1 MLNDEQVVDSGTNE
15 NNMEDS
21 RSSATVNPSHDIRY
35 NPLSLPNFSGVV
47 PTPKSETNFK
57 VWHHTLKAIISE
69 EQLHD
74 NRIKQL
80 VRRSLTGE
88 AAEVLVNLPVTAS
101 SKDIID
107 ELISCYDTTGAKVD
121 GWSAFHSASQRV
133 NEPITEWKI
142 RLLRLYIEADPQE
155 IFKDQKD
162 SMLIAAFWTNLDN
175 KDLRIAMAPHRTL
188 PFASFFRMVKENEPL
203 FVRHH
208 KPAKA
213 AVTNNASSEIEHIRK
228 QMEELKAANENLKKQ
243 LRHKDQRKPNIIRC
257 YNCGDTG
264 HMIRSCQKHPKTR
277 SGKRRKETLSC
288 RRNSKSPTIEN
299 HFGTTKGKQ
308 RCGY

>member
-1 MLNDEQVVDSGTNE
+1 MLNDEQVVDSGTNG

-21 RSSATVNPSHDIRY
+21 RSSATANPSHDIRY
-35 NPLSLPNFSGVV
+35 NPLSLPKFSGVV
-47 PTPKSETNFK
+47 PTPKSETSFK

-69 EQLHD
+69 EQLQD

-121 GWSAFHSASQRV
+121 GWSAFHSASQKV
-133 NEPITEWKI
+133 NESITEWKI
-142 RLLRLYIEADPQE
+142 RLLRLYNEADPQE
-155 IFKDQKD
+155 IFKNQKD
-162 SMLIAAFWTNLDN
+162 SMLSAAFWTNLDN

-188 PFASFFRMVKENEPL
+188 PFAGFFRMVKENEPL

-208 KPAKA
+208 KPTKA
-213 AVTNNASSEIEHIRK
+213 AITNNVSSEIDHLRK
-228 QMEELKAANENLKKQ
+228 QMEQLKVANEDLKKQ
-243 LRHKDQRKPNIIRC
+243 LRYKDQRKPNIIRC

-264 HMIRSCQKHPKTR
+264 HMMRNCQKHPKNAFR
-277 SGKRRKETLSC
+277 QEEKRDAFLS
-288 RRNSKSPTIEN
+288 E
-299 HFGTTKGKQ
+299 KQ
-308 RCGY
+308 

>member
-1 MLNDEQVVDSGTNE
+1 MQVIDSGTHR
-15 NNMEDS
+15 NNGVYS
-21 RSSATVNPSHDIRY
+21 RSSATANPSHDIRY
-35 NPLSLPNFSGVV
+35 NPLSLPKFSGVV
-47 PTPKSETNFK
+47 PTPKSETSFK

-69 EQLHD
+69 EQLQD

-80 VRRSLTGE
+80 VRTSLTGE

-121 GWSAFHSASQRV
+121 VWSAFHSTSQRV
-133 NEPITEWKI
+133 NESITEWNI
-142 RLLRLYIEADPQE
+142 RLLRLYNEADPQE
-155 IFKDQKD
+155 IFKDQKN
-162 SMLIAAFWTNLDN
+162 SMLSAAFWINLDN

-188 PFASFFRMVKENEPL
+188 PFAGFFRMVKENEPL

-213 AVTNNASSEIEHIRK
+213 AVTNNASSEIEQLRK
-228 QMEELKAANENLKKQ
+228 QMEDLKAANENVKKQ
-243 LRHKDQRKPNIIRC
+243 LRFKDQKKPNIIRC
-257 YNCGDTG
+257 CNCGDTG
-264 HMIRSCQKHPKTR
+264 HMMRNCQKHPKTC

-288 RRNSKSPTIEN
+288 QRNSKSPTIEN
-299 HFGTTKGKQ
+299 HFSTTNRKP

>member
-1 MLNDEQVVDSGTNE
+1 MLNDEQVVDSGTNG

-21 RSSATVNPSHDIRY
+21 RSSETVNPSHDIRY
-35 NPLSLPNFSGVV
+35 NPLSLPKFSGVV

-107 ELISCYDTTGAKVD
+107 ELISCYNTTGAKVD
-121 GWSAFHSASQRV
+121 GWSAFHSTSQRV
-133 NEPITEWKI
+133 NESITEWRI
-142 RLLRLYIEADPQE
+142 RLLRLYNEADPQE

-162 SMLIAAFWTNLDN
+162 SMLSAAFWTNLEN

-188 PFASFFRMVKENEPL
+188 PFAGIFRMVKENEPL

-213 AVTNNASSEIEHIRK
+213 AVTNNANSELEQLRK

-243 LRHKDQRKPNIIRC
+243 LRYKDQRKPNIIRC

-264 HMIRSCQKHPKTR
+264 HMMRNCQKHPKNAFR
-277 SGKRRKETLSC
+277 QEEKRDAFLS
-288 RRNSKSPTIEN
+288 E
-299 HFGTTKGKQ
+299 KQ
-308 RCGY
+308 